1 MFFLQGKIVKLYY
14 KMLTMSFLHWINW
27 MKK

>member
-1 MFFLQGKIVKLYY
+1 MFFSQGKIVKLYY
-14 KMLTMSFLHWINW
+14 KMLTMSFLRWINW